1 MKKVSRFLIMCVLIL
16 SQFSSIACAK
26 NWPDMKTAP
35 GSGSK
40 GSDTGS
46 SSSSYY
52 ISCKNTGTKYTLEQL
67 EGGNM
72 PTFSVDDTDGFLGN
86 TVKWINWSSKNGK
99 INKYWGVSNP
109 KVEVGDELF
118 KLLLSKKSLKPSDVI
133 NEGKSRFR
141 ITAEVMIM
149 YTKPKPKGRLTLR
162 EASSKGY
169 INWSGYSGALWKI
182 VMPELG
188 SEAMDTSEGV
198 YYLPVILHKDLATG
212 KLIKRTTFEDFSD
225 EPVFKIGTST
235 KAVAEDYKDILNDEY
250 KYVGI
255 SVGSNANA
263 KTSPDTAAT
272 TISTDENNLYVTLWY
287 KKGPSTTIYY
297 KDEDTNKDILPPEP
311 GVVGRNEKKDVPNY
325 EYKGVEEVKPIP
337 VPKNPDKTYV
347 DIPKDDKDH
356 EIIFWYK
363 ENKQE
368 KVTVYYKSKET
379 GADIG
384 GPETVYLE
392 EEPKDFNE
400 NGVQKY
406 NKNFVHV
413 ETKVDDKSPTSDKIV
428 TITPDGKDHTIIFYY
443 KQDLLITVKAV
454 DSKNNVEIKT
464 LKTEAEKLPLKNKSY
479 TYVDLTEEGYDFKD
493 QYTIDYTTNAY
504 TGQAP
509 ESSGGTAKLKEIN
522 EAKAGETPITQI
534 VILFYYEK
542 KAPTEAIGNVKH
554 IYRNPLTNEET
565 LLKADSGVWK
575 INEDY
580 HITLGSEFSGKYIND
595 AKNGSPVIM
604 GFECGNAETH
614 DDSYEYGAYVNKWT
628 QIKNI
633 YSGDKLIEKKEI
645 PRSELK
651 TYYRGFDSLCPNTMN
666 VSEKTTY
673 DSWTTEE
680 AYNEEKLIK
689 YEVGTTQK
697 ERNTICEL
705 PETTAKEQSFNTTKY
720 NICFKPTTVAT
731 GDTIFRYTDQYVNVE
746 HRLVL
751 ETESKYKV
759 IGSNSMIIPVNS
771 SPTVP
776 KYSDSDY
783 KLIRI
788 DLNGRKVKPED
799 KDWALLTDSGYPV
812 PFING
817 MESQKVIFYYKL
829 IPTDGQGE
837 NGGNGGKGTPVVCNV
852 PEKNHT
858 VKLDETFT
866 ITIPNKGVH
875 KLANERGYST
885 PVESEL
891 FSETKSWN
899 EYFASGKYA
908 SFDMD
913 VEYNGKVY
921 SAGENILL
929 VARTKSAEVSDKL
942 RDKFTFTVP
951 VWVKDNATYTGKIW
965 VAPTGSQGSIAPNPN
980 WNLIAEDNS
989 ASGIATDEIT
999 ITVQGKIYDFT
1010 VTNIQG
1016 DDEWKKML
1024 SLPSLKDVAGEYKSP
1039 NIAKNDKNLPIAQ
1052 ETERSNKK
1060 YNYAL
1065 KKGTKIFFSVNT
1077 KGISNESVKLMPKF
1091 YYISKDGKTRE
1102 EIDVFSRNAKGTY
1115 TKLANITMKRT
1126 SNTNNSN
1133 KLTQEFTQERQKAI
1147 LLYNTVKYNV
1157 NADIGTYSNILL
1169 NSSFKFP
1176 YMNYLKEEGKKWTP
1190 FKSNEEIVKNVSH
1203 WYGDYTLPSDANFA
1217 KKGTANPSNKDFNK
1231 YVDGYVILLFKL
1243 ESQTGKSTY
1252 LKYDDVWAEE
1262 GMTNQYVAGV
1272 QLPKISVNGTSPVIG
1287 TTATSLLADGYAPV
1301 AIYQANISTNQN
1313 YDTSGTH

>member
-35 GSGSK
+35 GTGSK

-72 PTFSVDDTDGFLGN
+72 PTFSVNDTKGFLGN
-86 TVKWINWSSKNGK
+86 TVKWIEWSSKNGK

-109 KVEVGDELF
+109 KVEVGEDLF
-118 KLLLSKKSLKPSDVI
+118 KLLLSKKNLKPSDVI
-133 NEGKSRFR
+133 KEGKSRFR
-141 ITAEVMIM
+141 ITAEIMLM
-149 YTKPKPKGRLTLR
+149 YTKPKGLLTLR
-162 EASSKGY
+162 EASNKGY
-169 INWSGYSGALWKI
+169 INWSGYAGALWKI

-188 SEAMDTSEGV
+188 SEAIDTSEGV

-212 KLIKRTTFEDFSD
+212 KLIKRTIFEDFSD

-235 KAVAEDYKDILNDEY
+235 KTVAEDYKDILNDEY

-263 KTSPDTAAT
+263 KTSPDTTAT

-325 EYKGVEEVKPIP
+325 EYKGVEEVKPTP

-368 KVTVYYKSKET
+368 KVTIYYKSKKT
-379 GADIG
+379 GEDIG

-392 EEPKDFNE
+392 KESKDFNE

-406 NKNFVHV
+406 NKNFGHV

-443 KQDLLITVKAV
+443 EQDLLITVKAV
-454 DSKNNVEIKT
+454 DSKNKVEIKI
-464 LKTEAEKLPLKNKSY
+464 LKEDAEKLPLKNKSY
-479 TYVDLTEEGYDFKD
+479 KYEDLTAEGYDFKN

-504 TGQAP
+504 IGQSP
-509 ESSGGTAKLKEIN
+509 ESTGGTAKLKDIN
-522 EAKAGETPITQI
+522 EAKAGETPITRI
-534 VILFYYEK
+534 AVLFYYEK
-542 KAPTEAIGNVKH
+542 QEPTEASGSVKH
-554 IYRNPLTNEET
+554 IYRDPLTNEET
-565 LLKADSGVWK
+565 LLKQDSGVWK

-580 HITLGSEFSGKYIND
+580 HITLGSEFPGKYIND
-595 AKNGSPVIM
+595 AKTGSPVTM
-604 GFECGNAETH
+604 GFICSNAETH
-614 DDSYEYGAYVNKWT
+614 DDSYKYSAEVNKWT
-628 QIKNI
+628 QIQNI
-633 YSGDKLIEKKEI
+633 YSGDKLVEEKEI

-651 TYYRGFDSLCPNTMN
+651 TYYRGFDSNCPNTMSSN
-666 VSEKTTY
+666 EKTIY
-673 DSWTTEE
+673 DSWSTEE
-680 AYNEEKLIK
+680 AYNEEELIEYK
-689 YEVGTTQK
+689 VGTTKK
-697 ERNTICEL
+697 ERNSICEL
-705 PETTAKEQSFNTTKY
+705 PEDTANRNRFTTATY
-720 NICFKPTTVAT
+720 NICFKPTSEAN
-731 GDTIFRYTDQYVNVE
+731 GDTIFRYTDQYVKIE

-751 ETESKYKV
+751 ENESKYKV
-759 IGSNSMIIPVNS
+759 ISNDAKKIPVNS
-771 SPTVP
+771 TNVIP

-783 KLIRI
+783 KLVRI
-788 DLNGRKVKPED
+788 ELNGTKVKPGD
-799 KDWALLTDSGYPV
+799 KAWALLTDSGYPV
-812 PFING
+812 SFING
-817 MESQKVIFYYKL
+817 KESQELIFYYKL
-829 IPTDGQGE
+829 IPAE
-837 NGGNGGKGTPVVCNV
+837 RGGSGKGTPVVCNV

-858 VKLDETFT
+858 VKLDEKFS

-875 KLANERGYST
+875 ELANEKGYST
-885 PVESEL
+885 PLESE
-891 FSETKSWN
+891 FFAESKSWN

-908 SFDMD
+908 TFEMD

-921 SAGENILL
+921 TAGETIPL
-929 VARTKSAEVSDKL
+929 VTRTKAAETSEKL
-942 RDKFTFTVP
+942 ADKFTFTVP
-951 VWVKDNATYTGKIW
+951 VWVKDNATYSGKVW
-965 VAPTGSQGSIAPNPN
+965 VAPTGNQGSIEPNQN
-980 WNLIAEDNS
+980 WNLFEEDNS
-989 ASGIATDEIT
+989 AAGIATDEVT

-1024 SLPSLKDVAGEYKSP
+1024 SLPSLKDVTGEYKSP
-1039 NIAKNDKNLPIAQ
+1039 SIAKNNKNLPIAQ
-1052 ETERSNKK
+1052 ENERTNKK

-1065 KKGTKIFFSVNT
+1065 RKGTKIFFSVNT
-1077 KGISNESVKLMPKF
+1077 KGISNESIKIIPKF
-1091 YYISKDGKTRE
+1091 YYVSKDGNTRE
-1102 EIDVFSRNAKGTY
+1102 EVDVFTKDSKGAY
-1115 TKLANITMKRT
+1115 TKLTNVATVRT

-1133 KLTQEFTQERQKAI
+1133 KLTQEFTLERQKAI
-1147 LLYNTVKYNV
+1147 LLYNTTKYNV
-1157 NADIGTYSNILL
+1157 NANIGTYNQILMG
-1169 NSSFKFP
+1169 SSFKFP
-1176 YMNYLKEEGKKWTP
+1176 YMNYLKEEGKKWLVA
-1190 FKSNEEIVKNVSH
+1190 KSQEEIVKNVSH
-1203 WYGDYTLPSDANFA
+1203 WYGDYTLPSDAKFA
-1217 KKGTANPSNKDFNK
+1217 KKGTANPSNTEFNK
-1231 YVDGYVILLFKL
+1231 YNDGYVILLFKI
-1243 ESQTGKSTY
+1243 ESQTGNATY
-1252 LKYDDVWAEE
+1252 LKYDSVWAEE
-1262 GMTNQYVAGV
+1262 GMTNEYLAKV
-1272 QLPKISVNGTSPVIG
+1272 QLPKNSVNGKAIEIGNTSVN
-1287 TTATSLLADGYAPV
+1287 LLANGFAPV
-1301 AIYQANISTNQN
+1301 AIYQSNISTTQN
-1313 YDTSGTH
+1313 YDTAGTH

>member
-149 YTKPKPKGRLTLR
+149 YTKPKGRLTLR

-509 ESSGGTAKLKEIN
+509 ESNGGTAKLKEIN

-1077 KGISNESVKLMPKF
+1077 KGISNESVKLTPKF